1 MKTSK
6 TGKPLNPFLFAL
18 YRSCLR
24 LYPWRL
30 RLLYQDQLL
39 QTARDAYAGS
49 TSSLYFWPS
58 LFADLL
64 KSAVKEHL
72 LMIRDEA
79 IARPIFF
86 HALTIGLILTL
97 MGGSA
102 AAAFHQMLRRG
113 ANQPQIQMAAS
124 YAAAIASGVKP
135 EEAIPHNNIDLEQ
148 SLEPFAIF
156 YDDQGVPTTSNGHL
170 NQAIPIPPPGVF
182 NYLRSH
188 DTDTVTWQPQ
198 PNVRIAAVIHR
209 ISGPNPGF
217 LLAGRS
223 LRMVEEQESLF
234 WKMVFVGWFIL
245 VFLLVAGAALLSRF
259 QRRNTMPAPGPR

>member
-1 MKTSK
+1 MKP
-6 TGKPLNPFLFAL
+6 GKPPNPFLFAL
-18 YRSCLR
+18 YRSSLR

-64 KSAVKEHL
+64 KSAMKEHL
-72 LMIRDEA
+72 LMIRDQV

-86 HALTIGLILTL
+86 HALAIGLILTL

-102 AAAFHQMLRRG
+102 AATFQQMLRRG

-124 YAAAIASGVKP
+124 YAAEIASGVKP
-135 EEAIPHNNIDLEQ
+135 EEAIPYNNVDLER

-156 YDDQGVPTTSNGHL
+156 YDDQGAPITSNGHL
-170 NQAIPIPPPGVF
+170 NQTIPSPPHGVF
-182 NYLRSH
+182 DYLRSH

-209 ISGPNPGF
+209 VSGPNAGF

-223 LRMVEEQESLF
+223 LRLVEEQESLF
-234 WKMVFVGWFIL
+234 WRMVFIGWFML
-245 VFLLVAGAALLSRF
+245 VFLLVVGAALLSRF
-259 QRRNTMPAPGPR
+259 QRRNPMPA